1 MGNFRSDRPDFRN
14 RSRDRPNSR
23 FGGRSR
29 GGFGRDR
36 GDFRRS
42 ERRPRE
48 MHDITCDK
56 CGKQCQV
63 PFRPSGDK
71 PVLCS
76 DCFRNSNDSN
86 TNFGSGN
93 QNKSAQSGISSEQF
107 NQLNSKLDKIL
118 LVLQDLELDV
128 DDSEEESEDNEDF
141 DEEDDEDNEEEE
153 DQEDEEN
160 DDVNKKDGSEE

>member
-1 MGNFRSDRPDFRN
+1 MGNFRSERGN
-14 RSRDRPNSR
+14 RSGGDRTRSR
-23 FGGRSR
+23 YSGGFEGRREFSGRSR

-36 GDFRRS
+36 GRGFGS

-48 MHDITCDK
+48 MHDVTCDK

-76 DCFRNSNDSN
+76 DCFKNS
-86 TNFGSGN
+86 GSTTG
-93 QNKSAQSGISSEQF
+93 SSQSGVSSEQL
-107 NQLNSKLDKIL
+107 NQINSKLDKIF

-128 DDSEEESEDNEDF
+128 GDDSEDED
-141 DEEDDEDNEEEE
+141 DDEDEDEEE
-153 DQEDEEN
+153 DEAD
-160 DDVNKKDGSEE
+160 